1 MLIKT
6 ITIITFVAIVYSL
19 GSALYHLVKHRDN
32 QDSEKTYRALTL
44 RIGLSMALFV
54 LLFIA
59 FATGLLRPQGIGAR
73 MQQGHS
79 PNSNAQ
85 QP

>member
-19 GSALYHLVKHRDN
+19 GSALYHLVKHKDN
-32 QDSEKTYRALTL
+32 QDSEKTYRALTI

-59 FATGLLRPQGIGAR
+59 FATGLLHPQGIGTR
-73 MQQGHS
+73 IQQGHTTD
-79 PNSNAQ
+79 NSVLH
-85 QP
+85 P